1 MGEVP
6 LRWQNLPGC
15 YLRYQLLVLEVG
27 VDQFALYL
35 PREVIREALCNHQIT
50 GGFVNLTWPLS
61 MA

>member
-1 MGEVP
+1 
-6 LRWQNLPGC
+6 
-15 YLRYQLLVLEVG
+15 VLEVG